1 MDGENTVEIWAK
13 QKQTSGVKV
22 AKHLGKISD
31 IETVKKTFNDKLSTF
46 QSKPTKSG
54 HCGILVLHK
63 TLDVKWSLIMT
74 NMRNQSVISLF
85 RQ

>member
-1 MDGENTVEIWAK
+1 MAKGCVQLEVDGENTVEIWAK

-46 QSKPTKSG
+46 QSKPTKSRWCLPVTAASSSYIKPLMSNG
-54 HCGILVLHK
+54 A
-63 TLDVKWSLIMT
+63 
-74 NMRNQSVISLF
+74 
-85 RQ
+85 